1 MAHAFWHLWG
11 KDPFKPDFSR
21 VENLPLPVP
30 PGQEGKFE
38 PVTPTRLD
46 KIPQGQLVDYEQSGT
61 GPAFEKGFW
70 QRHGESQMD
79 PRTIKILRDREEAL
93 AAEGAANEA
102 ARQEN
107 ARNRMLASTRY
118 ISPEMKMALLQDPTG
133 AQGLVAKQYAPPKE
147 DDDWFKKMMQYSFMQ
162 SMMPEPSEYSGTS
175 TVQVGPS
182 QRDFFDI
189 PYYGSGYPGGTNV

>member
-11 KDPFKPDFSR
+11 PDRFKPDFKG
-21 VENLPLPVP
+21 VENLPLPIP
-30 PGQEGKFE
+30 AGREGKFE

-46 KIPQGQLVDYEQSGT
+46 QIPQGQLVDYEQSGT
-61 GPAFEKGFW
+61 GPAYQPGFW
-70 QRHGESQMD
+70 ETVG
-79 PRTIKILRDREEAL
+79 RTQLPPQTQKILGDRRAAL

-162 SMMPEPSEYSGTS
+162 SMMPEPSEYTGTS
-175 TVQVGPS
+175 TVQVGPAK
-182 QRDFFDI
+182 RDFFDI
-189 PYYGSGYPGGTNV
+189 PYYGSPYPGGTNV

>member
-1 MAHAFWHLWG
+1 MAQEFWHLWG
-11 KDPFKPDFSR
+11 PERPEPELPSQLGVSTRDPNAVPQPI
-21 VENLPLPVP
+21 PLAL
-30 PGQEGKFE
+30 PGQAEL
-38 PVTPTRLD
+38 TPAT
-46 KIPQGQLVDYEQSGT
+46 QTSGT

-147 DDDWFKKMMQYSFMQ
+147 DDDWFKKMMQLSFMQ
-162 SMMPEPSEYSGTS
+162 SMMPEREGYSGTS

-182 QRDFFDI
+182 QRDFYDI
-189 PYYGSGYPGGTNV
+189 PYYGSPYPGGTNV